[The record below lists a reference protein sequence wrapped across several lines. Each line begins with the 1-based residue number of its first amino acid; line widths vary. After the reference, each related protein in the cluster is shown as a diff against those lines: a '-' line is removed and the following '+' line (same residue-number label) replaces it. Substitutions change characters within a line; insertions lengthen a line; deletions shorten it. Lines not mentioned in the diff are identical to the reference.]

1 MRFKFLFA
9 FLVMIYFGACK
20 KYEEDDNLVTF
31 RTPLKRIAGK
41 HEITEFTFN
50 GSDSTSYLKNRFG
63 NFYLL
68 FLDNLND
75 QGDYY
80 LNVHTKEDNKLI
92 ASGRWGFLTKEEQIA
107 FEFKGDSN
115 QVFSSGNL
123 AIKKLTYDEIILEAS
138 NAYLNKVDSSLVQTP
153 GYLRFK
159 LIRF

>member
-1 MRFKFLFA
+1 MKFRYLFTI
-9 FLVMIYFGACK
+9 LLMTCLLACK
-20 KYEEDDNLVTF
+20 KYEEDDNLLTF

-80 LNVHTKEDNKLI
+80 LNVHTKEDNELI
-92 ASGRWGFLTKEEQIA
+92 ASGSWGFLTKEEQIA

-123 AIKKLTYDEIILEAS
+123 AIKKLTYEEIILEAS

-153 GYLRFK
+153 GDLRFK
-159 LIRF
+159 LVRF